1 MRIFP
6 EVHVFV
12 VVSVGAIHPVVGK
25 EDTVAGMDD
34 TEAEM
39 EGIVADMATV
49 GGTSRKILFQ
59 LVYKTGAG
67 NRLLGGPTIKYT
79 NYSTCHDG
87 CIVLS

>member
-6 EVHVFV
+6 EIHVFV

-49 GGTSRKILFQ
+49 GGN
-59 LVYKTGAG
+59 LVVEPLARYCFSLCTRPVLETGFWG
-67 NRLLGGPTIKYT
+67 DLQ
-79 NYSTCHDG
+79 
-87 CIVLS
+87 